1 MSYPLLPTCSVHLVG
16 VRWKTLWKREREG
29 KRSGPQ
35 VYLTATK
42 TLVPSKTFFR
52 NKVSNIHAWYH
63 LKRFLGTVC
72 NENGC
77 GLHVPDPKYP

>member
-35 VYLTATK
+35 VYLAVTK
-42 TLVPSKTFFR
+42 ILVQSKTFFR
-52 NKVSNIHAWYH
+52 NEVSQYSR
-63 LKRFLGTVC
+63 L
-72 NENGC
+72 
-77 GLHVPDPKYP
+77 VPPKTFSWNRLQ